1 MFTFAKIKVFLPP
14 LNGLDIGYVVAKL
27 DKNKQ
32 KRRFLFGCFI

>member
-1 MFTFAKIKVFLPP
+1 MFTFAKIKVFFT